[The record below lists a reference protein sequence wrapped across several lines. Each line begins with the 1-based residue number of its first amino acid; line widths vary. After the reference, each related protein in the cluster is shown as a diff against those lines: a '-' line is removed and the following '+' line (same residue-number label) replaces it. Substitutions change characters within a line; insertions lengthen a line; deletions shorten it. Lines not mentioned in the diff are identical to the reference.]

1 MKSITA
7 SLVDGSLYCPLGL
20 FLSLHTL
27 ASIMFGAIPGRLENI
42 IGYFFPQTAGKA
54 CTIIPKICIL
64 DLSGLH

>member
-42 IGYFFPQTAGKA
+42 IGYFS
-54 CTIIPKICIL
+54 PKQL
-64 DLSGLH
+64 VKHAQ